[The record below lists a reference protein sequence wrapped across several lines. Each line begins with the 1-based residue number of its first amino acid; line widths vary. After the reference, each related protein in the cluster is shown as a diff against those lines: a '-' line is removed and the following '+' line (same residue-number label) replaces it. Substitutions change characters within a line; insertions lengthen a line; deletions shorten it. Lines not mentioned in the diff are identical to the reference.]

1 MKKKKFAKNLSL
13 MKSMITQNLHY
24 NSTEKLFIK
33 TFKEDI
39 HNSMMPQEL
48 KASTRLIKSIN
59 L

>member
-13 MKSMITQNLHY
+13 TKSMITRNLHY
-24 NSTEKLFIK
+24 NSTEKLFTK
-33 TFKEDI
+33 TFKEDT
-39 HNSMMPQEL
+39 HNSMMPHEL